1 MMLLAAIEAYVRLK
15 QSLGAVFSAD
25 RRILRSFGRH
35 LGDLPV
41 DAISAE
47 ACLAFCQGAGPA
59 TRFGERKHQT
69 LRGFFAYLRAR
80 GHMPV
85 SPLREPGP
93 RVGRSFRPYIY
104 SRDEILRLLA
114 ATAILADSRWP
125 QQAQTFRTMLLLL
138 YGAGLRAGEALRLR
152 CCDVDLH
159 ARVLTIWDTKF
170 FKSRHVPLGADLC
183 AALKAYRRQRET
195 RPCPSAEQSAF
206 FASHTGHSISLGRLQ
221 KVFRR
226 LRTHAEIR
234 RPATDRWQPRLHDL
248 RHYPARRII
257 PHGRMQCVPNR
268 GSPAPS
274 EDSTRDNQSFSRKA
288 RSASSGRK
296 RPGLSPEGDVRA
308 RACSLRRMSACK

>member
-248 RHYPARRII
+248 RHTFALDRLIAWYR
-257 PHGRMQCVPNR
+257 
-268 GSPAPS
+268 
-274 EDSTRDNQSFSRKA
+274 
-288 RSASSGRK
+288 
-296 RPGLSPEGDVRA
+296 EGADLQ
-308 RACSLRRMSACK
+308 ACLPLLPTYLGHANVTGTQTYLTMTPTLLGEASLRFERYAAIAAEVGP

>member
-1 MMLLAAIEAYVRLK
+1 MTLLAAIEAYVRLK

-25 RRILRSFGRH
+25 RRILRSLGRH

-47 ACLAFCQGAGPA
+47 ACIAFCQGTGRA

-80 GHMPV
+80 GHIPV

-104 SRDEILRLLA
+104 SRDEILRLLD

-125 QQAQTFRTMLLLL
+125 QQAQTFRTLLLLL

-152 CCDVDLH
+152 RSDVDLH

-183 AALKAYRRQRET
+183 AALKAYGQQREP
-195 RPCPSAEQSAF
+195 RPRSSAEHSAF
-206 FASHTGHSISLGRLQ
+206 FASHTGHAISLGRLE

-226 LRTHAEIR
+226 LRTRAEIR

-248 RHYPARRII
+248 RHTFALDRLIAWYR
-257 PHGRMQCVPNR
+257 
-268 GSPAPS
+268 
-274 EDSTRDNQSFSRKA
+274 
-288 RSASSGRK
+288 
-296 RPGLSPEGDVRA
+296 EGADVQ
-308 RACSLRRMSACK
+308 ACLPLLATYLGHVNVTGTQTYLTMTPTLLGEASLRFERYAAIAAAVRP